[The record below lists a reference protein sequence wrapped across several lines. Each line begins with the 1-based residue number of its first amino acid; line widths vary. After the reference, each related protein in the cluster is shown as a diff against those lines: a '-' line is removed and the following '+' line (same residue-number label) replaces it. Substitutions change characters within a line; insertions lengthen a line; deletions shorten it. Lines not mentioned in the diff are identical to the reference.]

1 MLRCES
7 CGTLAVA
14 GATVCGRC
22 GVALSGGTGVQGP
35 SAVPTHYQ
43 GISAQPNDL
52 SPVAPGWAPPPVPPS
67 PSTGYPPEHSSGYTS
82 PYPPGGPPGGPSIPP
97 SVPPG
102 PYGVAAPGHMPH
114 TPAPVVGPPPSMTGG
129 ARTGGGVAGAPGH
142 GTWAAPTP
150 GGSAFTVPSAGSA
163 LSAVGGLPLA
173 GYIAAAVAGL
183 VILGWLLPIFGASS
197 DLGPEGL
204 TMSDKSG
211 ESWGLLVMGLLAG
224 LGAIESL
231 ACRRHHGLSYSAGV
245 LLAWMPFMLVLIAAK
260 EVMQDQLGGSSFSS
274 GPQVSW
280 GSGGVMWMLAMIGSV
295 GVFALAGAGE
305 ARTLDRVD
313 LPSPFSTAL
322 YVGSGLWVLS
332 LLLPSDGMDIVE
344 RLFGGPF
351 LVDVAALLW
360 AVGMAVLPVLAA
372 RRPTVGVL
380 AATAGLA
387 SAWACYWA
395 MSSDSSGLV
404 SSGALAGEV
413 WAMVSALVVVGIA
426 SSLSVVWRPG
436 TPFVIDFKTRWWPWV
451 SLSVVSLFSLVGM
464 AR

>member
-1 MLRCES
+1 
-7 CGTLAVA
+7 
-14 GATVCGRC
+14 
-22 GVALSGGTGVQGP
+22 
-35 SAVPTHYQ
+35 
-43 GISAQPNDL
+43 
-52 SPVAPGWAPPPVPPS
+52 
-67 PSTGYPPEHSSGYTS
+67 
-82 PYPPGGPPGGPSIPP
+82 
-97 SVPPG
+97 
-102 PYGVAAPGHMPH
+102 
-114 TPAPVVGPPPSMTGG
+114 
-129 ARTGGGVAGAPGH
+129 
-142 GTWAAPTP
+142 
-150 GGSAFTVPSAGSA
+150 
-163 LSAVGGLPLA
+163 
-173 GYIAAAVAGL
+173 
-183 VILGWLLPIFGASS
+183 
-197 DLGPEGL
+197 
-204 TMSDKSG
+204 MSDDSG
-211 ESWGLLVMGLLAG
+211 ETWGLLVMGLLAG
-224 LGAIESL
+224 LGAIETL
-231 ACRRHHGLSYSAGV
+231 ACRRHDGPSYSAGV
-245 LLAWMPFMLVLIAAK
+245 LLAWMPFMLVIMAAK
-260 EVMQDQLGGSSFSS
+260 ELVQDELSGSSFSS

-280 GSGGVMWMLAMIGSV
+280 GSGGLMWMLAMIGSV
-295 GVFALAGAGE
+295 GVFAFAGAGE
-305 ARTLDRVD
+305 ARTLGRVD

-322 YVGSGLWVLS
+322 YVGSALWVLS

-436 TPFVIDFKTRWWPWV
+436 TPFVIDIKTRWWPWAT
-451 SLSVVSLFSLVGM
+451 LSVVSLFSLVGM